1 MTPYLDFYN
10 LMAYDYA
17 GSWDA
22 HAGHQSN
29 LYPHSSNPKCTPFST
44 TSALTHYIHSG
55 GVPPSK
61 VVLGMPLYGRAFA
74 NTDGPGHSFSGVGE
88 GGDGS
93 WESGVWDYKALPRP
107 GAVEHCHDRDG
118 ECGASYSYDAEK
130 KVMVSYDNV
139 GIAKTKA
146 GFVRE
151 WKLGGGMWWE
161 SSGDKV
167 GDGSLISTFIE
178 GIGGQG
184 KLEEGCNCLEY
195 PESKYENL
203 RKGFPGED

>member
-1 MTPYLDFYN
+1 
-10 LMAYDYA
+10 
-17 GSWDA
+17 
-22 HAGHQSN
+22 
-29 LYPHSSNPKCTPFST
+29 
-44 TSALTHYIHSG
+44 
-55 GVPPSK
+55 
-61 VVLGMPLYGRAFA
+61 
-74 NTDGPGHSFSGVGE
+74 
-88 GGDGS
+88 
-93 WESGVWDYKALPRP
+93 
-107 GAVEHCHDRDG
+107 
-118 ECGASYSYDAEK
+118 
-130 KVMVSYDNV
+130 MVSYDNV